1 MELDNKKYEIL
12 LESVSERFNTIANAD
27 NTIDQKSGTLMGFEI
42 TVIIGVLTL
51 LIDQLKNVKLLEGLC
66 AIALLIAS
74 TVLLI
79 IVSWPKKYFSASVKL
94 TDNQDY
100 LNKDERSLLLQLI
113 SDKEKSVDNNSK
125 ILKKKTLLFRIATV
139 LLLVGSCLLILSKLN
154 KFYV

>member
-12 LESVSERFNTIANAD
+12 LESVSERFDTIANAD
-27 NTIDQKSGTLMGFEI
+27 NTIDQKAGTLMGFEI

-51 LIDQLKNVKLLEGLC
+51 LIDQLENVKLLEGFC
-66 AIALLIAS
+66 AVVLLIVS

-79 IVSWPKKYFSASVKL
+79 VISWPKKYFSASVRL

-113 SDKEKSVDNNSK
+113 SDKEESVDNNLK
-125 ILKKKTLLFRIATV
+125 ILEKKTLLFRVAIV
-139 LLLVGSCLLILSKLN
+139 LLLVGSCLLILSKLS
-154 KFYV
+154 